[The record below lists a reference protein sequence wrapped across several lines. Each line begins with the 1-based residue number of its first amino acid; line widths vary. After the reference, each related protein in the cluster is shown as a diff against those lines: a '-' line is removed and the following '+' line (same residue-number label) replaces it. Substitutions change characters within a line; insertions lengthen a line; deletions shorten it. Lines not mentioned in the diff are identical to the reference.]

1 MLGRGL
7 INSGPKA
14 GGSEGEA
21 RRKLHVG
28 LGILLAAV
36 AVAISKDEIERQY
49 ISEQFRRL
57 MADHEPLRQ
66 CLGQQGD
73 GELLAT
79 QD

>member
-1 MLGRGL
+1 MSV
-7 INSGPKA
+7 SG
-14 GGSEGEA
+14 
-21 RRKLHVG
+21 V
-28 LGILLAAV
+28 LLAAV

-66 CLGQQGD
+66 CLGQHGD
-73 GELLAT
+73 GELLAA